1 MQGVQ
6 YTGLLSHLDVL
17 YMKQGNDAAALETG
31 LKELH
36 VLEQL
41 GRLGTLHVLS
51 VRNNIA
57 RTLDNMGEVH
67 GALEQLGALA
77 RKDQA
82 NDTSLVLH
90 PAFSQTYGLSLSRAG
105 EHELALAWFQRAL
118 RDTRA
123 GGGGGPEVTAHVRL
137 AREHALSG
145 CVA

>member
-1 MQGVQ
+1 
-6 YTGLLSHLDVL
+6 
-17 YMKQGNDAAALETG
+17 
-31 LKELH
+31 
-36 VLEQL
+36 
-41 GRLGTLHVLS
+41 
-51 VRNNIA
+51 
-57 RTLDNMGEVH
+57 MGEVH
-67 GALEQLGALA
+67 GALEQLGMLA

-123 GGGGGPEVTAHVRL
+123 GGGGGPELTAHVRL

-145 CVA
+145 CVAEAAQDLEDIDRSVAGHESEFASAIKQLPIARARV